1 MNAWIGLK
9 AVYDKEMLTY
19 FRSPI
24 AYFVIAVFLLGT
36 GYFFTYNI
44 FLTGLGTMDQTLQNM
59 GILLITLSPVLTM
72 RLFSA
77 EYNGR
82 TMELLMTLPLRTWQV
97 VLGKYLGA
105 VTMLLLMTAASCIN
119 LIPLYLYG
127 NPQTLNIVAGYIGF
141 FLLGMACIGVGQFF
155 SALTEN
161 QIVAALITIPT
172 LLAFWFVGHLQSL
185 QSSVLLRDL
194 FAHLSFSLHYADFIR
209 GLLRSEA
216 IAYFL
221 IVAAIALTLNT
232 SYLQWR
238 R

>member
-1 MNAWIGLK
+1 MNALNGVA
-9 AVYDKEMLTY
+9 AVYGKEMQTY

-44 FLTGLGTMDQTLQNM
+44 FLTGVGTMDQTLQNM
-59 GILLITLSPVLTM
+59 GILLITLAPVLTM
-72 RLFSA
+72 RLFSS
-77 EYNGR
+77 EYNAR
-82 TMELLMTLPLRTWQV
+82 TMELLMTLPLSGWQV

-105 VTMLLLMTAASCIN
+105 VSMLFLMTAASAIN
-119 LIPLYLYG
+119 LVPLYLYG
-127 NPQTLNIVAGYIGF
+127 EPHTPNIVAGYIGF
-141 FLLGMACIGVGQFF
+141 LLLGMACVGVGQLF

-161 QIVAALITIPT
+161 QIVAALITIPV
-172 LLAFWFVGHLQSL
+172 LLMFWFVGHLQGL

-216 IAYFL
+216 IVYFL
-221 IVAAIALTLNT
+221 AVAAGALALNT
-232 SYLQWR
+232 SWLQWR

>member
-1 MNAWIGLK
+1 MSAWNGVK
-9 AVYDKEMLTY
+9 AVYGKEILSY

-44 FLTGLGTMDQTLQNM
+44 FLTGVGTMDQTFQNM
-59 GILLITLSPVLTM
+59 GILLVVLVPVLTM
-72 RLFSA
+72 RLFSG
-77 EYNGR
+77 EYTGR

-97 VLGKYLGA
+97 VVGKYLGA
-105 VTMLLLMTAASCIN
+105 VTILALMVAFSCIN
-119 LIPLYLYG
+119 LVPLYMFG
-127 NPQTLNIVAGYIGF
+127 NPQTPNIIAGYVGF
-141 FLLGMACIGVGQFF
+141 LLLGMACIAIGQLF

-172 LLAFWFVGHLQSL
+172 LLLFWFIGFLQTL

-194 FAHLSFSLHYADFIR
+194 FAHLSFSLHYADFIH

-216 IAYFL
+216 IVYF
-221 IVAAIALTLNT
+221 IVVAGVALTLNT